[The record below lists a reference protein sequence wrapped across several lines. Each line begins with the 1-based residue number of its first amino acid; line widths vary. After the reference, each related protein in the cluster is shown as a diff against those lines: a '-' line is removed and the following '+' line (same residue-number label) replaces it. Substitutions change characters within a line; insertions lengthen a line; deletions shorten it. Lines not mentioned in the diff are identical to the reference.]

1 MQKSQTIMKQ
11 LSKIR
16 EKYCEDQDKPVVN
29 HDVIKIDSKRK
40 TAAVKPQKSLS
51 KNLDSPN
58 LRLPKTE
65 SPVIN
70 GASQEK
76 SSRKKEKVIVVE
88 EQIVELEDDENP
100 EEFIVTSQVELQE
113 NGVNIDTVHRQET
126 KALSGKVEE
135 QGTQEDES
143 WRKLCYKDGIWHK
156 WILERLDEEQKE
168 KYYRIKEK
176 LEAENIYF
184 SENKI
189 IRFLAA
195 KEFDDEEA
203 YDLLVANYNFYKEN
217 DVEVLNESEF
227 QHLIDNECMVIHKA
241 DKYGRPVVYMRLRR
255 NQPKR
260 TTERQLMQYMLWT
273 MRRIK
278 DAMPKHV
285 DSYVLIYDLKGSGWS
300 NFSVNQMSGAAKS
313 TGSQFPETLY
323 KIIVL
328 NSNW

>member
-1 MQKSQTIMKQ
+1 MKQ

-16 EKYCEDQDKPVVN
+16 EKYCVNQDKPVVN
-29 HDVIKIDSKRK
+29 HDVIKVDSKRK
-40 TAAVKPQKSLS
+40 TAVVKPQKSLN
-51 KNLDSPN
+51 KNSDSPN
-58 LRLPKTE
+58 LKLPKTE

-76 SSRKKEKVIVVE
+76 STRKKERVVVVE
-88 EQIVELEDDENP
+88 EQIVELEDDEIP
-100 EEFIVTSQVELQE
+100 EEVITTSKAQAQE
-113 NGVNIDTVHRQET
+113 NSVDIASVHKEET
-126 KALSGKVEE
+126 KALSGKLIP
-135 QGTQEDES
+135 QGSQEDES
-143 WRKLCYKDGIWHK
+143 WRKMCYRDGVWHK
-156 WILERLDEEQKE
+156 WVLERLDDEQKE
-168 KYYRIKEK
+168 KYYKVKGQLEK
-176 LEAENIYF
+176 ENIYF

-203 YDLLVANYNFYKEN
+203 YDMLIANHNFYKEN

-227 QHLIDNECMVIHKA
+227 QTLINNECMVIHKA
-241 DKYGRPVVYMRLRR
+241 DKYGRPVVYMRLRK
-255 NQPKR
+255 NQPSR
-260 TTERQLMQYMLWT
+260 TTDRQLMQYMLWI

-278 DAMPKHV
+278 DAMPKYV

-323 KIIVL
+323 KIIIL